1 MGFLE
6 DMGKFMFTF
15 TAELLELMRFFL
27 VVAGV
32 FIIGFRVSL

>member
-6 DMGKFMFTF
+6 DMGKVMLAFT
-15 TAELLELMRFFL
+15 TELLELMRFFL

>member
-6 DMGKFMFTF
+6 DMGKFMLAFTP
-15 TAELLELMRFFL
+15 ELLELIRLFL

-32 FIIGFRVSL
+32 FIVGFRVSL